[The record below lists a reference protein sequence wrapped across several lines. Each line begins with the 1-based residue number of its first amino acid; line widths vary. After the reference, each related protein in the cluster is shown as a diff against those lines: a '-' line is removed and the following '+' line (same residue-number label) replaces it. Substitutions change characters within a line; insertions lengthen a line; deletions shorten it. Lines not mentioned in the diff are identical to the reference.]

1 MFLSFFPLEDQLQRE
16 LDLAGTGIGV
26 VDASGV
32 GVSDCRGDE
41 GLPSLLGGG
50 PAEIGAIEYVEE
62 LRSKLQI
69 VLLSEVDVL
78 QEGEVRRQNAGHFNG
93 IPTQIG

>member
-32 GVSDCRGDE
+32 GVSDGRAGE
-41 GLPSLLGGG
+41 GLPSLCGGWS
-50 PAEIGAIEYVEE
+50 AEIGAIEYVEE
-62 LRSKLQI
+62 LRPELQVIVFSK
-69 VLLSEVDVL
+69 VDVL
-78 QEGEVRRQNAGHFNG
+78 KEREVRR
-93 IPTQIG
+93 

>member
-1 MFLSFFPLEDQLQRE
+1 MFLSFLPLEDQLQRE
-16 LDLAGTGIGV
+16 LDLAGRGNGIG
-26 VDASGV
+26 DESGV

-41 GLPSLLGGG
+41 GLPSLFPGG

-62 LRSKLQI
+62 LRPELQVIVFSK
-69 VLLSEVDVL
+69 VDVL
-78 QEGEVRRQNAGHFNG
+78 QEREVGRENAGHFNG

>member
-1 MFLSFFPLEDQLQRE
+1 MFLSFFPLKDKLQRE
-16 LDLAGTGIGV
+16 LDLAGTGNGV

-32 GVSDCRGDE
+32 GVSDGRGDE
-41 GLPSLLGGG
+41 GLPSLCGGWS
-50 PAEIGAIEYVEE
+50 AEIGAIEYVEE

-69 VLLSEVDVL
+69 VVLSEMDVL
-78 QEGEVRRQNAGHFNG
+78 QEGEVGRQNAGHFNG